1 MQQKKDLLTNGNQK
15 GPCIDFENL
24 KKASV
29 DKRKSKRVPRVDFED
44 FENVDEIF
52 FLKMTSK
59 MQQKNNC

>member
-44 FENVDEIF
+44 FENFDEF
-52 FLKMTSK
+52 FF
-59 MQQKNNC
+59 